1 MAVSLIWRAL
11 AAFVFIAS
19 FLEQA
24 RAETPQSVP
33 ALTAHVI
40 DQTGTLDARQQQ
52 ALEQQLA
59 ALEQTHG
66 SQVVVLMV
74 PTTAP
79 EDIASYANRVANT
92 WKIGRRTVG
101 DGVLVV
107 VAKNDR
113 KMRLEVAKALE
124 GAIPD
129 IAAARIIDSAMKPR
143 FREGDFSGGLQAAVS
158 QIQALIAGEALPKPS
173 DASKAPD
180 HDSAFDWGELA
191 IFLFLGVALGG
202 PLARG
207 LLGNAPGSLL
217 AGGLAGVAAYF
228 ATTSVVLSVF
238 AGLAA
243 LIYTLATAASSR
255 AASSR
260 GHGGGWGGANGGW
273 WSSGSSDSGG
283 FSSGG
288 GGDFG
293 GGGASGDW

>member
-1 MAVSLIWRAL
+1 MTVPLIWRAL
-11 AAFVFIAS
+11 AAIIFIAIFPELS
-19 FLEQA
+19 
-24 RAETPQSVP
+24 RADTLQPVP
-33 ALTAHVI
+33 VLTAHVL
-40 DQTGTLDARQQQ
+40 DQTDTLNDHQQQ
-52 ALEQQLA
+52 ALEQQLTE
-59 ALEQTHG
+59 LEQTQG

-74 PTTAP
+74 ATTAP
-79 EDIASYANRVANT
+79 EDIASYANRVANA

-143 FREGDFSGGLQAAVS
+143 FREGDFSGGLQAAVI
-158 QIQALIAGEALPKPS
+158 QIQALISREALPKPS
-173 DASKAPD
+173 DVSKASD
-180 HDSAFDWGELA
+180 LSGAFDWGELA

-202 PLARG
+202 PLARAV
-207 LLGNAPGSLL
+207 LGNAPGSLL
-217 AGGLAGVAAYF
+217 AGGLTGVVAYF
-228 ATTSVVLSVF
+228 ATTSVVLSAF

-243 LIYTLATAASSR
+243 LIYTLATASSR
-255 AASSR
+255 AAR
-260 GHGGGWGGANGGW
+260 GHRGSWGGG
-273 WSSGSSDSGG
+273 SSEGGG